1 MWESLY
7 EAFNLWKTHD
17 NAHKEMLINVRNVG
31 EPLVVPP
38 HCKYIK
44 ELTLEINTINGNSRK
59 LFRYQQTL
67 HKHLRTH
74 TGEIPYKC
82 KQCDKAFI
90 SHLGLQIHEYSYWR
104 ETLWV
109 SGMWESLYFSRTQTH
124 VISHTVDRSYKE
136 CESISYSQLI
146 SNTSE
151 GFIREKPYECK

>member
-59 LFRYQQTL
+59 N
-67 HKHLRTH
+67 
-74 TGEIPYKC
+74 
-82 KQCDKAFI
+82 
-90 SHLGLQIHEYSYWR
+90 
-104 ETLWV
+104 
-109 SGMWESLYFSRTQTH
+109 SLDINKLY
-124 VISHTVDRSYKE
+124 IN
-136 CESISYSQLI
+136 I
-146 SNTSE
+146 
-151 GFIREKPYECK
+151 